1 MSWKLKK
8 KKESPEIPTSSMADI
23 AFLLI
28 VFFMVTSVFSVTR
41 GLEFQLP
48 RNDDTQ
54 QQNATAEE
62 AVHILIEPA
71 GSRCNYTVDKQ
82 MMDLADI
89 NVYLQPKLAR
99 NPNKFVIIDPVPE
112 APYKCM
118 VDAFDELKQG
128 DVKNISIPTS
138 AEKAAWGNIF

>member
-8 KKESPEIPTSSMADI
+8 KKEDPEIPTSSMADI

-48 RNDDTQ
+48 RQEDTQ
-54 QQNATAEE
+54 PQNATAEE
-62 AVHILIEPA
+62 AVHILVQRS
-71 GSRCNYTVDKQ
+71 GNDCSFTVDGE
-82 MMDLADI
+82 MMALRDI

-99 NPNKFVIIDPVPE
+99 NPNKFVIIDPDPE
-112 APYKCM
+112 APYRCM

-128 DVKNISIPTS
+128 DVKNISIPTE
-138 AEKAAWGNIF
+138 AEKAQWGSIM

>member
-1 MSWKLKK
+1 MKIKK
-8 KKESPEIPTSSMADI
+8 KKSSPEIPTSSMADI

-48 RNDDTQ
+48 RND
-54 QQNATAEE
+54 QNNPQDQSTEE
-62 AVHILIEPA
+62 AVHIHIAPA
-71 GSRCNYTVDKQ
+71 GADCTYTVDKEV
-82 MMDLADI
+82 MYLEDI
-89 NVYLQPKLAR
+89 NGYLQPKLAR
-99 NPNKFVIIDPVPE
+99 NPNKFVIIDPDPT

-128 DVKNISIPTS
+128 DVKNISIPTQ
-138 AEKAAWGNIF
+138 AEKAAWGGVM

>member
-48 RNDDTQ
+48 RNEPDQ

-71 GSRCNYTVDKQ
+71 GSRCNYTVDQQ
-82 MMDLADI
+82 MMGLADI

-99 NPNKFVIIDPVPE
+99 NPNKFVIIDPDPE
-112 APYKCM
+112 APYRCM

-138 AEKAAWGNIF
+138 AEKQAWGNIF

>member
-1 MSWKLKK
+1 MKLKK
-8 KKESPEIPTSSMADI
+8 RKEDPEIPTSSMADI

-48 RNDDTQ
+48 RNEPTQ
-54 QQNATAEE
+54 PQDATAEE
-62 AVHILIEPA
+62 AVHIHIEPSGA
-71 GSRCNYTVDKQ
+71 RCAFTVDQ
-82 MMDLADI
+82 QLMNLEDI

-99 NPNKFVIIDPVPE
+99 NPNKFVIIDPSPD
-112 APYKCM
+112 APYRCM

-128 DVKNISIPTS
+128 DVKNISIPTA
-138 AEKAAWGNIF
+138 AEKAAWGSIL

>member
-1 MSWKLKK
+1 MKLKK

-48 RNDDTQ
+48 RQ
-54 QQNATAEE
+54 QENTESSPEE
-62 AVHILIEPA
+62 AVHILIEKA
-71 GSRCNYTVDKQ
+71 GNNCAFTVDGEL
-82 MMDLADI
+82 MGLGDI
-89 NVYLQPKLAR
+89 AIYLQPKLAR
-99 NPNKFVIIDPVPE
+99 NPNKFVIIDPAPT
-112 APYKCM
+112 APYRCM

-128 DVKNISIPTS
+128 DVKNISIPTT
-138 AEKAAWGNIF
+138 AEKAAWGNVL

>member
-1 MSWKLKK
+1 MSWKLRKQK
-8 KKESPEIPTSSMADI
+8 GNPEIPTSSMADI

-48 RNDDTQ
+48 RPDTNEQ
-54 QQNATAEE
+54 DSSPEE
-62 AVHILIEPA
+62 AVHIHIAPSGA
-71 GSRCNYTVDKQ
+71 RCVYTVDKEL
-82 MMDLADI
+82 MALTDI

-99 NPNKFVIIDPVPE
+99 NPNKFVIIDPDPR
-112 APYKCM
+112 APYRCM

-128 DVKNISIPTS
+128 DVKNISIPTA
-138 AEKAAWGNIF
+138 AEKSAWGPM